1 MKTLTMLDRFTILSA
16 VFFLLVFVACK
27 KSNNSGNT
35 SGPNPLTGSWTF
47 TAETSNANITAT
59 ESLGPISVNVLALVD
74 LRTIDN
80 AGTFTFSADSLQG
93 IGVGY
98 TIDTTYATYI
108 TTGGITDTTVSPLMT
123 TVAPTNSEA
132 SYQLIG
138 QDSIYF
144 PNGSPFAVS
153 VDTSQPPVEIKG
165 AHFSISGS
173 TLTLTSTFT
182 QTGNETVDGITAP
195 TTAQISSVITM
206 TKQ

>member
-1 MKTLTMLDRFTILSA
+1 MLNRFALLSV
-16 VFFLLVFVACK
+16 VFFLLVFSACK
-27 KSNNSGNT
+27 KSNNSGT
-35 SGPNPLTGSWTF
+35 NPLTGSWTF
-47 TAETSNANITAT
+47 AAEKSNANITAS
-59 ESLGPISVNVLALVD
+59 ESLGPISINVLAIVD
-74 LRTIDN
+74 FRTIDN
-80 AGTFTFSADSLQG
+80 AGTFTFTADSLKG

-98 TIDTTYATYI
+98 TIDTTYDTYV
-108 TTGGITDTTVSPLMT
+108 TTGGVTDTTVSPLKT
-123 TVAPTNSEA
+123 TVASTNSAA

-153 VDTSQPPVEIKG
+153 VDTGQAPVEIKG

-182 QTGNETVDGITAP
+182 QTGNETVNGFTAP
-195 TTAQISSVITM
+195 TTGHISSVITM